1 MGVFLVNER
10 RILKKGIRLF
20 YYLKFYSALQHVALQ
35 KIGDVMGVF
44 NIFHNE
50 ELVAA
55 QSLSRFQEQ
64 ALSESTACLMLVD
77 AEGTITFANKAFK
90 QLAAEYEAQ
99 FSRSL
104 PNINLQNFTGTSIAG
119 FFANSSDLSQRYN
132 TCNSSDTFLLP
143 VGDLLFT
150 LNLTTIKSVE
160 GEKLGTM
167 VEWINDQELQHK
179 SGVLDGLDRC
189 QAIISFTPEGIVED
203 ANDNFLKVTGYS
215 KEDIVGKHH
224 RLFVLPDYGVSN
236 EYNQFWEGLRNGER
250 SSGEYC
256 RVAKNGDKIWIQA
269 SYNPIYDKLGN
280 IVRVVKFATDITA
293 QKRKNADYKGQINAI
308 DKSLAVIEFDLDG
321 VIQHANENFCAT
333 TGYDL
338 SEIQGQH
345 HSMFVEP
352 NYKMSPE
359 YAAFWRDLK
368 KGEFKSGEFKR
379 VKKDG
384 SELWIQA
391 SYNPIF
397 DEFGQPQKVVKYAS
411 DVTEQKLQN
420 AFNTGQIDAISKSQ
434 AVIEFDP
441 NGNIVTANDNFLAT
455 VGYALDEIQ
464 GKHHRIFV
472 TKQERES
479 EEYRT
484 FWKKLSEGQFYSGE
498 FHRVAKDGSDV
509 WIQATYN
516 PILDMSGN
524 VVKVVKYASN
534 ITEQKVR
541 NAYFEGQLA
550 AIGKSQ
556 AVIEFNMDG
565 IIQDANENFL
575 NTVGYTLEEIKGKH
589 HSMFVDPTYRASP
602 EYAAFWDALRSGTY
616 SSGEYRRVGKN
627 GKEIFIQATYNPI
640 LDHNGK
646 PFRVVKFATD
656 ITGRTQAVEEIKHVM
671 TKLTEGDLTVNIDH
685 ALDGDFAVLGEAI
698 NQFINEMRGTI
709 TSINEAVETIN
720 VASGEIATGN
730 ADLSS
735 RTEQQASSL
744 EETASSMEEL
754 TGTVKLNAEN
764 AEQANGLAA
773 QASQIAS
780 QGGEVISEVVD
791 TMTQINDSAQE
802 ISDIIGVIDG
812 IAFQTNILALNAAVE
827 AARAGEQGRG
837 FAVVASEVRNLAQR
851 SAEAAKDIKELIS
864 DSVSK
869 IASGN
874 QLVVKSGETMAEV
887 VTSIKRVN
895 DIMSEIAAASAEQA
909 AGIEEVS
916 KAVIQMDEMTQQNAA
931 LVEEAAAAADSL
943 KQQSLQLNERVSVF
957 EVGKGLSSDQQHVAA
972 LTHGNFRQPQRLPTA
987 QVQRTPQAKALTP
1000 AMPDEAEWE
1009 SF

>member
-1 MGVFLVNER
+1 
-10 RILKKGIRLF
+10 
-20 YYLKFYSALQHVALQ
+20 
-35 KIGDVMGVF
+35 MGVF

-224 RLFVLPDYGVSN
+224 SLFVLPDYGVSN

-293 QKRKNADYKGQINAI
+293 QKRKNADYEGQINAI

>member
-1 MGVFLVNER
+1 
-10 RILKKGIRLF
+10 
-20 YYLKFYSALQHVALQ
+20 
-35 KIGDVMGVF
+35 MGVF

-50 ELVAA
+50 ELIAA
-55 QSLSRFQEQ
+55 QRLSRFQEQ
-64 ALSESTACLMLVD
+64 ALSESTACLMLID
-77 AEGTITFANKAFK
+77 SEGAITFANKAFYA
-90 QLAAEYEAQ
+90 LANEHQAQ
-99 FSRSL
+99 FERAL
-104 PNINLQNFTGTSIAG
+104 PGINFQGLTGSTISA
-119 FFANSSDLSQRYN
+119 FFANNSDLNLRYKNCESSDA
-132 TCNSSDTFLLP
+132 FLLP
-143 VGDLLFT
+143 VGNLLFT
-150 LNLTTIKSVE
+150 LKLSTIKSVE

-167 VEWINDQELQHK
+167 VEWLNDQDLQYK
-179 SGVLDGLDRC
+179 TGLLTGLDRC
-189 QAIISFTPEGIVED
+189 QAVISFTPEGIVED
-203 ANDNFLKVTGYS
+203 ANENFLKVTGYS

-224 RLFVLPDYGVSN
+224 RLFVLPDYGMSE
-236 EYNQFWEGLRNGER
+236 EYKLFWESLRNGEH

-256 RVAKNGDKIWIQA
+256 RVAKNGDKVWIQA

-280 IVRVVKFATDITA
+280 IVRVVKFATDVTE
-293 QKRKNADYKGQINAI
+293 QKRKNADYEGQINAI
-308 DKSLAVIEFDLDG
+308 DKSLAVIEFDLEG
-321 VIQHANENFCAT
+321 VIQNANANFCAT
-333 TGYDL
+333 TGYEL
-338 SEIQGQH
+338 NEIKGQH

-379 VKKDG
+379 VRKDG

-397 DEFGQPQKVVKYAS
+397 DEFGQPTKVVKYAS
-411 DVTEQKLQN
+411 DVTEQKLKN

-434 AVIEFDP
+434 AVIEFDTK
-441 NGNIVTANDNFLAT
+441 GNILVANDNFLAT
-455 VGYALDEIQ
+455 VGYSLDEIE

-479 EEYRT
+479 EQYQS
-484 FWKKLSEGQFYSGE
+484 FWKKLAEGQFYSGE
-498 FHRVAKDGSDV
+498 FHRIAKDGSDI

-516 PILDMSGN
+516 PILDLSGN

-534 ITEQKVR
+534 ITEQKVK

-556 AVIEFNMDG
+556 AVIEFDMDG
-565 IIQDANENFL
+565 IIQHANENFL
-575 NTVGYTLEEIKGKH
+575 TTVGYTLDEIKGKH
-589 HSMFVDPTYRASP
+589 HSMFVDPAHRASP
-602 EYAAFWDALRSGTY
+602 EYAAFWDALRSGTF
-616 SSGEYRRVGKN
+616 SSGEYRRLGKN
-627 GKEIFIQATYNPI
+627 GKKIFIQATYNPI

-656 ITGRTQAVEEIKHVM
+656 ITGRTQAVDEIKHVM
-671 TKLTEGDLTVNIDH
+671 TKLTEGDLTVNIEH

-698 NQFINEMRGTI
+698 NRFINEMRSTI

-773 QASQIAS
+773 QASKIATEGG
-780 QGGEVISEVVD
+780 QVIGEVVK

-864 DSVSK
+864 DSVNK

-874 QLVVKSGETMAEV
+874 ELVVKSGDTMAEV

-943 KQQSLQLNERVSVF
+943 KQQSFQLNERVSVF
-957 EVGKGLSSDQQHVAA
+957 EVGKGLSMEQKHIAA
-972 LTHGNFRQPQRLPTA
+972 LSHNNIKQPRVASVINHTSRA
-987 QVQRTPQAKALTP
+987 QALKP

>member
-1 MGVFLVNER
+1 
-10 RILKKGIRLF
+10 
-20 YYLKFYSALQHVALQ
+20 
-35 KIGDVMGVF
+35 MGVF

-50 ELVAA
+50 ELIAA
-55 QSLSRFQEQ
+55 QRLSRFQEQ
-64 ALSESTACLMLVD
+64 ALSESTACLMLID
-77 AEGTITFANKAFK
+77 SEGAITFANKAFYA
-90 QLAAEYEAQ
+90 LANEHQAQ
-99 FSRSL
+99 FERAL
-104 PNINLQNFTGTSIAG
+104 PGINFQDLTGSTISA
-119 FFANSSDLSQRYN
+119 FFANNSDLNLRYKNCESSDA
-132 TCNSSDTFLLP
+132 FLLP
-143 VGDLLFT
+143 VGNLLFT
-150 LNLTTIKSVE
+150 LKLSTIKSVE

-167 VEWINDQELQHK
+167 VEWLNDQELQYK
-179 SGVLDGLDRC
+179 TGLLTGLDRC
-189 QAIISFTPEGIVED
+189 QAVISFTPEGIVED
-203 ANDNFLKVTGYS
+203 ANENFLKVTGYS

-224 RLFVLPDYGVSN
+224 RLFVLPDYGMSE
-236 EYNQFWEGLRNGER
+236 EYKSFWESLRNGEH

-256 RVAKNGDKIWIQA
+256 RVAKNGDKVWIQA

-280 IVRVVKFATDITA
+280 IVRVVKFATDVTE
-293 QKRKNADYKGQINAI
+293 QKRKNADYEGQINAI
-308 DKSLAVIEFDLDG
+308 DKSLAVIEFDLEG
-321 VIQHANENFCAT
+321 VIQNANANFCAT
-333 TGYDL
+333 TGYEL
-338 SEIQGQH
+338 NEIKGQH
-345 HSMFVEP
+345 HSIFVEP

-397 DEFGQPQKVVKYAS
+397 DEFGQPTKVVKYAS
-411 DVTEQKLQN
+411 DVTEQKLKN

-434 AVIEFDP
+434 AVIEFDTK
-441 NGNIVTANDNFLAT
+441 GNILVANDNFLAT
-455 VGYALDEIQ
+455 VGYSLDEIE

-479 EEYRT
+479 EQYQS
-484 FWKKLSEGQFYSGE
+484 FWKKLAEGQFYSGE
-498 FHRVAKDGSDV
+498 FHRIAKDGSDI

-516 PILDMSGN
+516 PILDLSGN

-534 ITEQKVR
+534 ITEQKVK

-556 AVIEFNMDG
+556 AVIEFDMDG
-565 IIQDANENFL
+565 IIQHANENFL
-575 NTVGYTLEEIKGKH
+575 TTVGYTLDEIKGKH
-589 HSMFVDPTYRASP
+589 HSMFVDPAHRASP
-602 EYAAFWDALRSGTY
+602 EYAAFWDALRSGTF
-616 SSGEYRRVGKN
+616 SSGEYRRLGKN

-656 ITGRTQAVEEIKHVM
+656 ITGRTQAVDEIKHIM
-671 TKLTEGDLTVNIDH
+671 TKLTEGDLTVNIEH

-698 NQFINEMRGTI
+698 NRFINEMRSTI

-773 QASQIAS
+773 QASKIATEGG
-780 QGGEVISEVVD
+780 QVIGEVVK

-864 DSVSK
+864 DSVNK

-874 QLVVKSGETMAEV
+874 ELVVKSGDTMAEV

-943 KQQSLQLNERVSVF
+943 KQQSFQLNERVSVF
-957 EVGKGLSSDQQHVAA
+957 EVGKGLSMEQKHIAA
-972 LTHGNFRQPQRLPTA
+972 LSHNNIKQPRVASVINHTSRA
-987 QVQRTPQAKALTP
+987 QALKP

>member
-1 MGVFLVNER
+1 
-10 RILKKGIRLF
+10 
-20 YYLKFYSALQHVALQ
+20 
-35 KIGDVMGVF
+35 MGVF

-50 ELVAA
+50 ELIAA
-55 QSLSRFQEQ
+55 QRLSRFQEQ
-64 ALSESTACLMLVD
+64 ALSESTACLMLID
-77 AEGTITFANKAFK
+77 SEGAITFANKAFYA
-90 QLAAEYEAQ
+90 LANEHQAQ
-99 FSRSL
+99 FERAL
-104 PNINLQNFTGTSIAG
+104 PGINFQGLTGSTISA
-119 FFANSSDLSQRYN
+119 FFANNSDLNLRYKNCESSDA
-132 TCNSSDTFLLP
+132 FLLP
-143 VGDLLFT
+143 VGNLLFT
-150 LNLTTIKSVE
+150 LKLSTIKSVE

-167 VEWINDQELQHK
+167 VEWLNDQDLQYK
-179 SGVLDGLDRC
+179 TGLLTGLDRC
-189 QAIISFTPEGIVED
+189 QAVISFTPEGIVED
-203 ANDNFLKVTGYS
+203 ANENFLKVTGYS

-224 RLFVLPDYGVSN
+224 RLFVLPDYGMSE
-236 EYNQFWEGLRNGER
+236 EYKSFWESLRNGEH

-256 RVAKNGDKIWIQA
+256 RVAKNGDKVWIQA

-280 IVRVVKFATDITA
+280 IVRVVKFATDVTE
-293 QKRKNADYKGQINAI
+293 QKRKNADYEGQINAI
-308 DKSLAVIEFDLDG
+308 DKSLAVIEFDLEG
-321 VIQHANENFCAT
+321 VIQNANANFCAT
-333 TGYDL
+333 TGYEL
-338 SEIQGQH
+338 NEIKGQH

-379 VKKDG
+379 VRKDG

-397 DEFGQPQKVVKYAS
+397 DEFGQPTKVVKYAS
-411 DVTEQKLQN
+411 DVTEQKLKN

-434 AVIEFDP
+434 AVIEFDTK
-441 NGNIVTANDNFLAT
+441 GNILVANDNFLAT
-455 VGYALDEIQ
+455 VGYSLDEIE

-479 EEYRT
+479 EQYQS
-484 FWKKLSEGQFYSGE
+484 FWKKLAEGQFYSGE
-498 FHRVAKDGSDV
+498 FHRIAKDGSDI

-516 PILDMSGN
+516 PILDLSGN

-534 ITEQKVR
+534 ITEQKVK

-556 AVIEFNMDG
+556 AVIEFDMDG
-565 IIQDANENFL
+565 IIQHANENFL
-575 NTVGYTLEEIKGKH
+575 TTVGYTLDEIKGKH
-589 HSMFVDPTYRASP
+589 HSMFVDPAHRASP
-602 EYAAFWDALRSGTY
+602 EYAAFWDALRSGTF
-616 SSGEYRRVGKN
+616 SSGEYRRLGKN

-656 ITGRTQAVEEIKHVM
+656 ITGRTQAVDEIKHVM
-671 TKLTEGDLTVNIDH
+671 TKLTEGDLTVNIEH

-698 NQFINEMRGTI
+698 NRFINEMRSTI

-773 QASQIAS
+773 QASKIATEGG
-780 QGGEVISEVVD
+780 QVIGEVVK

-864 DSVSK
+864 DSVNK

-874 QLVVKSGETMAEV
+874 ELVVKSGDTMAEV

-943 KQQSLQLNERVSVF
+943 KQQSFQLNERVSVF
-957 EVGKGLSSDQQHVAA
+957 EVGKGLSMEQKHIAA
-972 LTHGNFRQPQRLPTA
+972 LSHNNIKQPRVASVINHTSRA
-987 QVQRTPQAKALTP
+987 QALKP

>member
-1 MGVFLVNER
+1 
-10 RILKKGIRLF
+10 
-20 YYLKFYSALQHVALQ
+20 
-35 KIGDVMGVF
+35 MGVF

-77 AEGTITFANKAFK
+77 ASGTITFANKAFR
-90 QLAAEYEAQ
+90 QLAAEHSAQ

-104 PNINLQNFTGTSIAG
+104 PNINLEELTGTSILG
-119 FFANSSDLSQRYN
+119 FFANSKELGQRYS

-143 VGDLLFT
+143 VSDLLFT
-150 LNLTTIKSVE
+150 LKLTTIKSVE

-167 VEWINDQELQHK
+167 VEWINDQELQQK
-179 SGVLDGLDRC
+179 SALLEGLDRC
-189 QAIISFTPEGIVED
+189 QAIISFTPEGIVEN

-224 RLFVLPDYGVSN
+224 RLFVLPDYGVSE
-236 EYNQFWEGLRNGER
+236 EYSRFWEGLRNGER

-293 QKRKNADYKGQINAI
+293 QKRKNVDYEGQINAI
-308 DKSLAVIEFDLDG
+308 DKSLAVIEFDLEG

-338 SEIQGQH
+338 SEIKGQH

-420 AFNTGQIDAISKSQ
+420 AFNTGQINAISKSQ

-455 VGYALDEIQ
+455 VGYGLDEIQ

-472 TKQERES
+472 TKQECES

-484 FWKKLSEGQFYSGE
+484 FWKKLAEGQFYSGE
-498 FHRVAKDGSDV
+498 FHRIAKDGSDV

-516 PILDMSGN
+516 PIFDMSGN

-534 ITEQKVR
+534 ITEQKVK

-565 IIQDANENFL
+565 IIQDANDNFL

-589 HSMFVDPTYRASP
+589 HSMFVDPAYRASP
-602 EYAAFWDALRSGTY
+602 EYAAFWDALRSGTF

-656 ITGRTQAVEEIKHVM
+656 ITGRTQAVDEIKHVM
-671 TKLTEGDLTVNIDH
+671 TRLTEGDLTVNIDH
-685 ALDGDFAVLGEAI
+685 ALEGDFAVLGEAI

-709 TSINEAVETIN
+709 TNINEAVETIN

-764 AEQANGLAA
+764 AEQANSLAA
-773 QASQIAS
+773 QASKIAS
-780 QGGEVISEVVD
+780 QGGEVIGEVVD

-909 AGIEEVS
+909 SGIEEVS

-972 LTHGNFRQPQRLPTA
+972 LTHGDFRQQRLSAAP
-987 QVQRTPQAKALTP
+987 VQRLSQAQALTP
-1000 AMPDEAEWE
+1000 AMPSEAEWE

>member
-1 MGVFLVNER
+1 
-10 RILKKGIRLF
+10 
-20 YYLKFYSALQHVALQ
+20 
-35 KIGDVMGVF
+35 MGVF

-50 ELVAA
+50 ELIAA
-55 QSLSRFQEQ
+55 QRLSRFQEQ
-64 ALSESTACLMLVD
+64 ALSESTACLMLID
-77 AEGTITFANKAFK
+77 SEGAITFANKAFYA
-90 QLAAEYEAQ
+90 LANEHQAQ
-99 FSRSL
+99 FERAL
-104 PNINLQNFTGTSIAG
+104 PGINFQGLTGSTISA
-119 FFANSSDLSQRYN
+119 FFANNSDLNLRYKNCESSDA
-132 TCNSSDTFLLP
+132 FLLP
-143 VGDLLFT
+143 VGNLLFT
-150 LNLTTIKSVE
+150 LKLSTIKSVE

-167 VEWINDQELQHK
+167 VEWLNDQELQYK
-179 SGVLDGLDRC
+179 TGLLTGLDRC
-189 QAIISFTPEGIVED
+189 QAVISFTPEGIVED
-203 ANDNFLKVTGYS
+203 ANENFLKVTGYS

-224 RLFVLPDYGVSN
+224 RLFVLPDYGMSE
-236 EYNQFWEGLRNGER
+236 EYKSFWESLRNGEH

-256 RVAKNGDKIWIQA
+256 RVAKNGDKVWIQA

-280 IVRVVKFATDITA
+280 IVRVVKFATDVTE
-293 QKRKNADYKGQINAI
+293 QKRRNADYEGQINAI
-308 DKSLAVIEFDLDG
+308 DKSLAVIEFDLEG
-321 VIQHANENFCAT
+321 VIQNANANFCAT
-333 TGYDL
+333 TGYEL
-338 SEIQGQH
+338 NEIKGQH

-397 DEFGQPQKVVKYAS
+397 DEFGQPIKVVKYAS
-411 DVTEQKLQN
+411 DVTEQKLKN
-420 AFNTGQIDAISKSQ
+420 AFNTGQIDAISRSQ
-434 AVIEFDP
+434 AVIEFDI
-441 NGNIVTANDNFLAT
+441 NGNILVANDNFLAT
-455 VGYALDEIQ
+455 VGYSLDEIQ

-479 EEYRT
+479 EEYQA
-484 FWKKLSEGQFYSGE
+484 FWKKLAEGQFYSGE
-498 FHRVAKDGSDV
+498 FHRIAKDGSDI

-516 PILDMSGN
+516 PILDINGN
-524 VVKVVKYASN
+524 AVKVVKYASN
-534 ITEQKVR
+534 ITEQKVK

-565 IIQDANENFL
+565 IIQHANENFL
-575 NTVGYTLEEIKGKH
+575 TTVGYTLDEIKGKH
-589 HSMFVDPTYRASP
+589 HSMFVDPAHRASP
-602 EYAAFWDALRSGTY
+602 EYAAFWEALRSGTF
-616 SSGEYRRVGKN
+616 SSGEYRRLGKN
-627 GKEIFIQATYNPI
+627 GKEIIIQATYNPI

-656 ITGRTQAVEEIKHVM
+656 ITGRTQAVDEIKHVI
-671 TKLTEGDLTVNIDH
+671 TKLTEGDLTVNIEH

-698 NQFINEMRGTI
+698 NRFINEMRSTI

-773 QASQIAS
+773 QASKIATEGG
-780 QGGEVISEVVD
+780 QVIGEVVK

-864 DSVSK
+864 DSVNK

-874 QLVVKSGETMAEV
+874 ELVVKSGDTMAEV

-943 KQQSLQLNERVSVF
+943 KQQSFQLNERVSVF
-957 EVGKGLSSDQQHVAA
+957 EVGKGLSMEQKHIAA
-972 LTHGNFRQPQRLPTA
+972 LSHNNIKQPRVASVINHTSRA
-987 QVQRTPQAKALTP
+987 QALKP

>member
-293 QKRKNADYKGQINAI
+293 QKRKNADYEGQINAI

>member
-1 MGVFLVNER
+1 
-10 RILKKGIRLF
+10 
-20 YYLKFYSALQHVALQ
+20 
-35 KIGDVMGVF
+35 MGVF

-50 ELVAA
+50 ELIAA
-55 QSLSRFQEQ
+55 QRLSRFQEQ
-64 ALSESTACLMLVD
+64 ALSESTACLMLID
-77 AEGTITFANKAFK
+77 SEGAITFANKAFYA
-90 QLAAEYEAQ
+90 LANEHQAQ
-99 FSRSL
+99 FERAL
-104 PNINLQNFTGTSIAG
+104 PGINFQDLTGSTISA
-119 FFANSSDLSQRYN
+119 FFANNSDLNLRYKNCESSDA
-132 TCNSSDTFLLP
+132 FLLP
-143 VGDLLFT
+143 VGNLLFT
-150 LNLTTIKSVE
+150 LKLSTIKSVE

-167 VEWINDQELQHK
+167 VEWLNDQELQYK
-179 SGVLDGLDRC
+179 TGLLTGLDRC
-189 QAIISFTPEGIVED
+189 QAVISFTPEGIVED
-203 ANDNFLKVTGYS
+203 ANENFLKVTGYS

-224 RLFVLPDYGVSN
+224 RLFVLPDYGMSE
-236 EYNQFWEGLRNGER
+236 EYKSFWESLRNGEH

-256 RVAKNGDKIWIQA
+256 RVAKNGDKVWIQA

-280 IVRVVKFATDITA
+280 IVRVVKFATDVTE
-293 QKRKNADYKGQINAI
+293 QKRKNADYEGQINAI
-308 DKSLAVIEFDLDG
+308 DKSLAVIEFDLEG
-321 VIQHANENFCAT
+321 VIQNANANFCAT
-333 TGYDL
+333 TGYEL
-338 SEIQGQH
+338 NEIKGQH
-345 HSMFVEP
+345 HSIFVEP

-397 DEFGQPQKVVKYAS
+397 DEFGQPTKVVKYAS
-411 DVTEQKLQN
+411 DVTEQKLKN

-434 AVIEFDP
+434 AVIEFDTK
-441 NGNIVTANDNFLAT
+441 GNILVANDNFLAT
-455 VGYALDEIQ
+455 VGYSLDEIE

-479 EEYRT
+479 EQYQS
-484 FWKKLSEGQFYSGE
+484 FWKKLAEGQFYSGE
-498 FHRVAKDGSDV
+498 FHRIAKDGSDI

-516 PILDMSGN
+516 PILDLSGN

-534 ITEQKVR
+534 ITEQKVK

-556 AVIEFNMDG
+556 AVIEFDMDG
-565 IIQDANENFL
+565 IIQHANENFL
-575 NTVGYTLEEIKGKH
+575 TTVGYTLDEIKGKH
-589 HSMFVDPTYRASP
+589 HSMFVDPAHRASP
-602 EYAAFWDALRSGTY
+602 EYAAFWDALRSGTF
-616 SSGEYRRVGKN
+616 SSGEYRRLGKN

-656 ITGRTQAVEEIKHVM
+656 ITGRTQAVDEIKHVM
-671 TKLTEGDLTVNIDH
+671 TKLTEGDLTVNIEH

-698 NQFINEMRGTI
+698 NRFINEMRSTI

-773 QASQIAS
+773 QASKIATEGG
-780 QGGEVISEVVD
+780 QVIGEVVK

-864 DSVSK
+864 DSVNK

-874 QLVVKSGETMAEV
+874 ELVVKSGDTMA
-887 VTSIKRVN
+887 
-895 DIMSEIAAASAEQA
+895 AEQA

-943 KQQSLQLNERVSVF
+943 KQQSFQLNERVSVF
-957 EVGKGLSSDQQHVAA
+957 EVGKGLSMEQKHIAA
-972 LTHGNFRQPQRLPTA
+972 LSHNNIKQPRVASVINHTSRA
-987 QVQRTPQAKALTP
+987 QALKP

>member
-293 QKRKNADYKGQINAI
+293 QKRKNADYKVQINAI

-589 HSMFVDPTYRASP
+589 HSMFVDPAYRASP

>member
-1 MGVFLVNER
+1 
-10 RILKKGIRLF
+10 
-20 YYLKFYSALQHVALQ
+20 
-35 KIGDVMGVF
+35 MGVF

-50 ELVAA
+50 ELIAA
-55 QSLSRFQEQ
+55 QRLSRFQEQ
-64 ALSESTACLMLVD
+64 ALSESTACLMLID
-77 AEGTITFANKAFK
+77 SEGAITFANKAFYA
-90 QLAAEYEAQ
+90 LANEHQAQ
-99 FSRSL
+99 FERAL
-104 PNINLQNFTGTSIAG
+104 PGINFQGLTGSTISA
-119 FFANSSDLSQRYN
+119 FFANNSDLNLRYKNCESSDA
-132 TCNSSDTFLLP
+132 FLLP
-143 VGDLLFT
+143 VGNLLFT
-150 LNLTTIKSVE
+150 LKLSTIKSVE

-167 VEWINDQELQHK
+167 VEWLNDQDLQYK
-179 SGVLDGLDRC
+179 TGLLTGLDRC
-189 QAIISFTPEGIVED
+189 QAVISFTPEGIVED
-203 ANDNFLKVTGYS
+203 ANENFLKVTGYS

-224 RLFVLPDYGVSN
+224 RLFVLPDYGMSE
-236 EYNQFWEGLRNGER
+236 EYKSFWESLRNGEH

-256 RVAKNGDKIWIQA
+256 RVAKNGDKVWIQA

-280 IVRVVKFATDITA
+280 IVRVVKFATDVTE
-293 QKRKNADYKGQINAI
+293 QKRRNADYEGQINAI
-308 DKSLAVIEFDLDG
+308 DKSLAVIEFDLEG
-321 VIQHANENFCAT
+321 VIQNANANFCAT
-333 TGYDL
+333 TGYEL
-338 SEIQGQH
+338 NEIKGQH

-397 DEFGQPQKVVKYAS
+397 DEFGQPIKVVKYAS
-411 DVTEQKLQN
+411 DVTEQKLKN
-420 AFNTGQIDAISKSQ
+420 AFNTGQIDAISRSQ
-434 AVIEFDP
+434 AVIEFDI
-441 NGNIVTANDNFLAT
+441 NGNILVANDNFLAT
-455 VGYALDEIQ
+455 VGYSLDEIQ

-479 EEYRT
+479 EEYQA
-484 FWKKLSEGQFYSGE
+484 FWKKLAEGQFYSGE
-498 FHRVAKDGSDV
+498 FHRIAKDGSDI

-516 PILDMSGN
+516 PILDINGN
-524 VVKVVKYASN
+524 AVKVVKYASN
-534 ITEQKVR
+534 ITEQKVK

-565 IIQDANENFL
+565 IIQHANENFL
-575 NTVGYTLEEIKGKH
+575 TTMGYTLDEIKGKH
-589 HSMFVDPTYRASP
+589 HSMFVDPAHRASP
-602 EYAAFWDALRSGTY
+602 EYAAFWDALRSGTF
-616 SSGEYRRVGKN
+616 SSGEYRRLGKN
-627 GKEIFIQATYNPI
+627 GKEIIIQATYNPI

-656 ITGRTQAVEEIKHVM
+656 ITGRTQAVDEIKHVM
-671 TKLTEGDLTVNIDH
+671 TKLTEGDLTVNIEH

-698 NQFINEMRGTI
+698 NRFINEMRSTI

-773 QASQIAS
+773 QASKIATEGG
-780 QGGEVISEVVD
+780 QVIGEVVK

-864 DSVSK
+864 DSVNK

-874 QLVVKSGETMAEV
+874 ELVVKSGDTMAEV

-943 KQQSLQLNERVSVF
+943 KQQSFQLNERVSVF
-957 EVGKGLSSDQQHVAA
+957 EVGKGLSMEQKHIAA
-972 LTHGNFRQPQRLPTA
+972 LSHNNIKQPRVASVINHTSRA
-987 QVQRTPQAKALTP
+987 QALKP

>member
-1 MGVFLVNER
+1 M
-10 RILKKGIRLF
+10 
-20 YYLKFYSALQHVALQ
+20 
-35 KIGDVMGVF
+35 MGVF

-64 ALSESTACLMLVD
+64 ALSESAACLMLVD
-77 AEGTITFANKAFK
+77 ANGAITFTNKAFVALIK
-90 QLAAEYEAQ
+90 QYQQPFQLALPSIDYENLAG
-99 FSRSL
+99 L
-104 PNINLQNFTGTSIAG
+104 PMSS
-119 FFANSSDLSQRYN
+119 FFAANSELAARYAN
-132 TCNSSDTFLLP
+132 CNHSDTFLLP
-143 VGDLLFT
+143 LGDLLFT
-150 LNLTTIKSVE
+150 LKLTVIKSVE
-160 GEKLGTM
+160 GDKLGTM
-167 VEWINDQELQHK
+167 VEWLNDQELQYK
-179 SGVLDGLDRC
+179 TGVLEGLNRC
-189 QAIISFTPEGIVED
+189 QAVIAFTPDGIVED
-203 ANDNFLKVTGYS
+203 ANENFLKVTGYS
-215 KEDIVGKHH
+215 KEDIVGQHH
-224 RLFVLPDYGVSN
+224 RLFVLPDYGVSQ
-236 EYNQFWEGLRNGER
+236 EYGKFWEALKNGER

-280 IVRVVKFATDITA
+280 IVRVVKFATDITE
-293 QKRKNADYKGQINAI
+293 QKRKNADYEGQINAI

-321 VIQHANENFCAT
+321 VIQDANENFCAT
-333 TGYDL
+333 TGYEL
-338 SEIQGQH
+338 AEIKGQH

-397 DEFGQPQKVVKYAS
+397 DEFGQPLKVVKYAS
-411 DVTEQKLQN
+411 DVTVQKLQN
-420 AFNTGQIDAISKSQ
+420 AFNTGQIEAIGKSQ
-434 AVIEFDP
+434 AVIEFDVH
-441 NGNIVTANDNFLAT
+441 GNILTANHNFLAT
-455 VGYALDEIQ
+455 VGYALEEIQ

-479 EEYRT
+479 DQYQR
-484 FWKKLSEGQFYSGE
+484 FWKQLADGQFYSGE
-498 FHRVAKDGSDV
+498 FHRVAKDGTDV

-534 ITEQKVR
+534 ITEQKVK
-541 NAYFEGQLA
+541 NAYYEGQLA

-565 IIQDANENFL
+565 IIQHANDNFL

-589 HSMFVDPTYRASP
+589 HSMFVDPAYRASP
-602 EYAAFWDALRSGTY
+602 EYAAFWDGLRNGTY
-616 SSGEYRRVGKN
+616 SSGEYRRVGKD

-656 ITGRTQAVEEIKHVM
+656 ITGRTQAVDEIKHVM
-671 TKLTEGDLTVNIDH
+671 TRLTEGDLTVNIEH
-685 ALDGDFAVLGEAI
+685 ALEGDFAVLGEAI
-698 NQFINEMRGTI
+698 NQFINEIRGTI
-709 TSINEAVETIN
+709 TSINDAVETIN

-773 QASQIAS
+773 QASKIAS
-780 QGGEVISEVVD
+780 QGGEVIGEVVD

-909 AGIEEVS
+909 SGIEEVS

-943 KQQSLQLNERVSVF
+943 KQQSAQLNERVSVF
-957 EVGKGLSSDQQHVAA
+957 EVGKGLTADQQHIAA
-972 LTHGNFRQPQRLPTA
+972 LPQRNFGH
-987 QVQRTPQAKALTP
+987 QRVASTTHHAPQSAVLKP
-1000 AMPDEAEWE
+1000 AMPVEAEWE

>member
-1 MGVFLVNER
+1 
-10 RILKKGIRLF
+10 
-20 YYLKFYSALQHVALQ
+20 
-35 KIGDVMGVF
+35 MGVF

-50 ELVAA
+50 ELIAA
-55 QSLSRFQEQ
+55 QRLSRFQEQ
-64 ALSESTACLMLVD
+64 ALSESTACLMLID
-77 AEGTITFANKAFK
+77 SEGAITFANKAFYA
-90 QLAAEYEAQ
+90 LANEHQAQ
-99 FSRSL
+99 FERAL
-104 PNINLQNFTGTSIAG
+104 PGINFQDLTGSTISA
-119 FFANSSDLSQRYN
+119 FFANNSDLNLRYKNCESSDA
-132 TCNSSDTFLLP
+132 FLLP
-143 VGDLLFT
+143 VGNLLFT
-150 LNLTTIKSVE
+150 LKLSTIKSVE

-167 VEWINDQELQHK
+167 VEWLNDQDLQYK
-179 SGVLDGLDRC
+179 TGLLTGLDRC
-189 QAIISFTPEGIVED
+189 QAVISFTPEGIVED
-203 ANDNFLKVTGYS
+203 ANENFLKVTGYS

-224 RLFVLPDYGVSN
+224 RLFVLPDYGMSE
-236 EYNQFWEGLRNGER
+236 EYKLFWESLRNGEH

-256 RVAKNGDKIWIQA
+256 RVAKNGDKVWIQA

-280 IVRVVKFATDITA
+280 IVRVVKFATDVTE
-293 QKRKNADYKGQINAI
+293 QKRKNADYEGQINAI
-308 DKSLAVIEFDLDG
+308 DKSLAVIEFDLEG
-321 VIQHANENFCAT
+321 VIQNANANFCAT
-333 TGYDL
+333 TGYEL
-338 SEIQGQH
+338 NEIKGQH
-345 HSMFVEP
+345 HSIFVEP

-397 DEFGQPQKVVKYAS
+397 DEFGQPTKVVKYAS
-411 DVTEQKLQN
+411 DVTEQKLKN

-434 AVIEFDP
+434 AVIEFDTK
-441 NGNIVTANDNFLAT
+441 GNILVANDNFLAT
-455 VGYALDEIQ
+455 VGYSLDEIE

-479 EEYRT
+479 EQYQS
-484 FWKKLSEGQFYSGE
+484 FWKKLAEGQFYSGE
-498 FHRVAKDGSDV
+498 FHRIAKDGSDI

-516 PILDMSGN
+516 PILDLSGN

-534 ITEQKVR
+534 ITEQKVK

-556 AVIEFNMDG
+556 AVIEFDMDG
-565 IIQDANENFL
+565 IIQHANENFL
-575 NTVGYTLEEIKGKH
+575 TTVGYTLDEIKGKH
-589 HSMFVDPTYRASP
+589 HSMFVDPAHRASP
-602 EYAAFWDALRSGTY
+602 EYAAFWDALRSGTF
-616 SSGEYRRVGKN
+616 SSGEYRRLGKN

-656 ITGRTQAVEEIKHVM
+656 ITGRTQAVDEIKHVM
-671 TKLTEGDLTVNIDH
+671 TKLTEGDLTVNIEH

-698 NQFINEMRGTI
+698 NRFINEMRSTI

-773 QASQIAS
+773 QASKIATEGG
-780 QGGEVISEVVD
+780 QVIGEVVK

-864 DSVSK
+864 DSVNK

-874 QLVVKSGETMAEV
+874 ELVVKSGDTMAEV

-943 KQQSLQLNERVSVF
+943 KQQSFQLNERVSVF
-957 EVGKGLSSDQQHVAA
+957 EVGKGLSMEQKHIAA
-972 LTHGNFRQPQRLPTA
+972 LSHNNIKQPRVASVINHTSRA
-987 QVQRTPQAKALTP
+987 QALKP